1 MAINQKQVLSLQ
13 QKLSPQQIQMIKLL
27 ELPTVQL
34 EQTSALLVVFLF
46 FSFDSIFTCIYSNQF
61 QSVPKTVLMSLFH
74 LAYFP

>member
-1 MAINQKQVLSLQ
+1 MVQKFDFQPLDLQ
-13 QKLSPQQIQMIKLL
+13 DFFLCQKILL
-27 ELPTVQL
+27 L
-34 EQTSALLVVFLF
+34 TSALLVVFLF